1 MKTGRFVDSRSDDS
15 VNPSAVIWFSRYRRP
30 SSSALHHRTP
40 QWVARKGADR
50 TGGADRGGGPDQR
63 RCHLHGPAASGT
75 RILER
80 SEFLCQGE
88 YFAASGSQRANH
100 HDELSVSAS
109 SGPAGRAQQTPAVP
123 GWAGEGRSPEL
134 FRHRFGHL
142 PRRSLSPIVRIGM
155 LSFLSRQAGAARLI
169 GHDADCWKAQL
180 EQALGSSDK

>member
-1 MKTGRFVDSRSDDS
+1 MLTE
-15 VNPSAVIWFSRYRRP
+15 
-30 SSSALHHRTP
+30 
-40 QWVARKGADR
+40 
-50 TGGADRGGGPDQR
+50 
-63 RCHLHGPAASGT
+63 PAARIEAVDLTSGDVTYTARRSGT

-123 GWAGEGRSPEL
+123 GWAGEGRMKL
-134 FRHRFGHL
+134 FRPGSVTCQDAASARSCASACSASCRD
-142 PRRSLSPIVRIGM
+142 RR
-155 LSFLSRQAGAARLI
+155 GAARLI

>member
-1 MKTGRFVDSRSDDS
+1 MSPTR
-15 VNPSAVIWFSRYRRP
+15 PRR
-30 SSSALHHRTP
+30 
-40 QWVARKGADR
+40 
-50 TGGADRGGGPDQR
+50 
-63 RCHLHGPAASGT
+63 SGT

-80 SEFLCQGE
+80 SEFLCQGD

-155 LSFLSRQAGAARLI
+155 LSFLSRQSVEEVDKAGAARLI

-180 EQALGSSDK
+180 ELALGSSGK

>member
-1 MKTGRFVDSRSDDS
+1 MSPTR
-15 VNPSAVIWFSRYRRP
+15 PRR
-30 SSSALHHRTP
+30 
-40 QWVARKGADR
+40 
-50 TGGADRGGGPDQR
+50 
-63 RCHLHGPAASGT
+63 SGT

-80 SEFLCQGE
+80 SEFLCQGD

-180 EQALGSSDK
+180 ELALGSSDK